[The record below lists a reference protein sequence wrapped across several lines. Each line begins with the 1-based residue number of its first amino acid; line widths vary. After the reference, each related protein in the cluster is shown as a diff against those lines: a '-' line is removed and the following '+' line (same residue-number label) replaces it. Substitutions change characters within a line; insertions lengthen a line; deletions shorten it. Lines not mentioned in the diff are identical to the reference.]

1 MPYKDKEKRKEYM
14 KQWRTKNP
22 EKNREANKKWRAKNP
37 EKNRQKAR
45 EYYHENKNKI
55 IESLKVKKEDKREY
69 DKKHYLKIK
78 DKKKEY
84 VKKNMKIIL
93 KKQKIYV
100 RERYKNDIQFRL
112 REVYRSRVLSALKKQ
127 TIKKTTTLDLLGVSK
142 IQTAVDHLTKQF
154 KKGMSWDN
162 HGEWHIDHII
172 PCASFDL
179 TKESEQKKCFHYT
192 NLQPLWAVE
201 NLQKGARLEWRKS

>member
-14 KQWRTKNP
+14 KQWRAKNP

-45 EYYHENKNKI
+45 EYYQENKNKI

-112 REVYRSRVLSALKKQ
+112 REVYRSRVMSALKKQ

-179 TKESEQKKCFHYT
+179 TKPSEQKKCFHYT
-192 NLQPLWAVE
+192 NLQPLWARE